1 MTSPALHEL
10 MRSYLHQDYDLIGT
24 IDDNIDQFVR
34 DFDDLAPFLPDEV
47 ARLLASV
54 TDDNEI
60 RAALE
65 EMGCQ
70 LRPTDGTYRAWLQQ
84 IADRV
89 RARTGT
95 ADR

>member
-1 MTSPALHEL
+1 MTYPALHEL
-10 MRSYLHQDYDLIGT
+10 MRSYLHQDYDLIGS
-24 IDDNIDQFVR
+24 IDDNVDQFLR
-34 DFDDLAPFLPDEV
+34 DFDHLAPLLPDDV

-54 TDDNEI
+54 ADDDEI
-60 RAALE
+60 RITVE

-70 LRPTDGTYRAWLQQ
+70 LRPVGGTYRAWLQQ

-89 RARTGT
+89 RAKTGT